1 VGDYHVVLSD
11 PKQTAHRIQELR
23 KEMYDFAS
31 KREFEKAAEIR
42 DVILTLEK
50 TLL

>member
-11 PKQTAHRIQELR
+11 PKQAAHRIQDLR
-23 KEMYDFAS
+23 KEMFEFAS

-42 DVILTLEK
+42 DVIITLEK
-50 TLL
+50 ALL